1 MRKKLKIEEE
11 VKVNKTLNIVTLTNY
26 AWLGWE
32 KPPTEKISQS
42 NHHPSN
48 VMCL

>member
-26 AWLGWE
+26 ALLGWE
-32 KPPTEKISQS
+32 KPPTEKNPNPITI
-42 NHHPSN
+42 HP
-48 VMCL
+48 M